1 MRRLVACFGLLALLA
16 CLAASPARAGGEPI
30 DFHGIIGRVLTL
42 YRPRFAAQGVSLSF
56 VETHDDMI
64 KGGASRDDAAHASF
78 SFDVGYYSDPK
89 VSADG
94 FLFAVCHEL
103 GHLSAGAPR
112 RAPPP
117 EYDGPTDEDG
127 DMLLSGEGQAD
138 YYAASKCMRLAL
150 DGEDNAAYLSAHPA
164 PPVLAE
170 KCSRAHESAGASA
183 LCQRV
188 ALAGKNFLDS
198 FAIVVPTSFEARSQ
212 ERVDRT
218 YNFLPAPQCRLDTIV
233 AGALCPVDKDAPVD
247 GRDPAVGSCA
257 SRDYPDGARPACWF
271 RE

>member
-1 MRRLVACFGLLALLA
+1 MRRFIAGLFLFAFLAPSA
-16 CLAASPARAGGEPI
+16 PASAGEPV
-30 DFHGIIGRVLTL
+30 DFRGIIERALAL
-42 YRPRFAAQGVSLSF
+42 YRPRFAAQGVALSF

-78 SFDVGYYSDPK
+78 SFDTGYYADPK

-103 GHLSAGAPR
+103 GHLVAGAPR
-112 RAPPP
+112 RAAPP
-117 EYDGPTDEDG
+117 EYDGPMDQDA

-150 DGEDNAAYLSAHPA
+150 DGQDNAAYLRAHPA
-164 PPVLAE
+164 PEALARE
-170 KCSRAHESAGASA
+170 CAGAYPDAGAAA

-198 FAIVVPTSFEARSQ
+198 FAIVVPTSFEARSP
-212 ERVDRT
+212 ERVDHT
-218 YNFLPAPQCRLDTIV
+218 STILPSPQCRLDTIV

-247 GRDPAVGSCA
+247 GRDPAVGSCT
-257 SRDYPDGARPACWF
+257 SRDFPAGARPACWF